1 MQPVLG
7 IRSRSELGKLLKRYD
22 DEGLGGVTMSDVK
35 EALPKPEKAV
45 KASVA
50 GSMWMCVCA
59 CGLREALLCAEA
71 EGGRVR
77 HGGGPARQGAGH
89 LLP

>member
-45 KASVA
+45 KASNCLHETNI
-50 GSMWMCVCA
+50 MWSEEVT
-59 CGLREALLCAEA
+59 LLCAEV
-71 EGGRVR
+71 EGGRVC
-77 HGGGPARQGAGH
+77 HGGGPAGQGAGH

>member
-1 MQPVLG
+1 MCACLQPVLG

-45 KASVA
+45 QASNCMCA
-50 GSMWMCVCA
+50 CLCVC
-59 CGLREALLCAEA
+59 GLKCSSVVCR
-71 EGGRVR
+71 G
-77 HGGGPARQGAGH
+77 
-89 LLP
+89 